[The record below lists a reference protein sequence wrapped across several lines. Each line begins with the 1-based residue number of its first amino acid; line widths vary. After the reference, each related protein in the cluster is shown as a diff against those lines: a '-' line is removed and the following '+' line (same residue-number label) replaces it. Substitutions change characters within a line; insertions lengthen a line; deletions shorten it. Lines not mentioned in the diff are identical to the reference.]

1 MKAAVLYESPGE
13 LQIEDIIIDDPQP
26 NEIIIRIAASGLCH
40 SDLHWLDR
48 GYPMSKPIVLGHE
61 GAGIVER
68 IGSDVTKVQ
77 VGDHVIAYNL
87 GSCGTC
93 EWCLSDR
100 KTLCTRV
107 GIRRPETDP
116 PRLRRHDGS
125 PIETS
130 SLAAFAEQI
139 LVHESQAVKIDHDIP
154 FDRAALVGCGVPTG
168 FLAVTRRAKVH
179 PGSSVAVIGCGG
191 IGLNAIQG
199 AVIAGASRIIG
210 IDVNDGKLELA
221 KQFGATDVINSSTGD
236 VVAKLN
242 ELLPGKGGVD
252 YSFEAIGK
260 KATYE
265 LAFAILR
272 TGGMATVIGIHEGTI
287 ELPARMFLS
296 GERGIQGSLM
306 GSGDFQVDLPYILDL
321 NRQGKL
327 KIEELISNRIPLEQI
342 NEGYAA
348 ISHGEV
354 ARSVVMFD
362 I

>member
-1 MKAAVLYESPGE
+1 MKAAVLYESPGQ
-13 LQIEDIIIDDPQP
+13 LKIEDIVIDDPQP

-48 GYPMSKPIVLGHE
+48 GYPMPKPIVLGHE

-68 IGSDVTKVQ
+68 VGSDVSRVE

-87 GSCGTC
+87 GSCGNC
-93 EWCLSDR
+93 EWCRSDR
-100 KTLCTRV
+100 RTLCSRK
-107 GIRRPETDP
+107 GIRRAESDR
-116 PRLRRHDGS
+116 PRLSSKDGT

-139 LVHESQAVKIDHDIP
+139 LVHESQAVIIDNDIP

-179 PGSSVAVIGCGG
+179 PGATVAVIGCGG

-210 IDVNDGKLELA
+210 IDINDGKLELA
-221 KQFGATDVINSSTGD
+221 KRFGATDGVNSSKGD
-236 VVAKLN
+236 VVEQLA
-242 ELLPGKGGVD
+242 ELLPGQGGVD
-252 YSFEAIGK
+252 FSFEAIGK
-260 KATYE
+260 KETYE
-265 LAFAILR
+265 LAFNILR
-272 TGGMATVIGIHEGTI
+272 TGGMATVIGIYEGSI

-306 GSGDFQVDLPYILDL
+306 GSGDFYVDLPYLLNLD
-321 NRQGKL
+321 RQGKL
-327 KIEELISNRIPLEQI
+327 RLEELISNRIPLEQI
-342 NEGYAA
+342 NEGYAE
-348 ISHGEV
+348 ISNGDV
-354 ARSVVMFD
+354 ARSVVIFD
-362 I
+362 V

>member
-1 MKAAVLYESPGE
+1 MKAAVLYESPGK

-26 NEIIIRIAASGLCH
+26 NEIVIQIAASGLCH

-48 GYPMSKPIVLGHE
+48 GYPMPKPIVLGHE

-68 IGSDVTKVQ
+68 VGSEVSKVK

-87 GSCGTC
+87 GTCGQC
-93 EWCLSDR
+93 EWCLTDR
-100 KTLCTRV
+100 KTLCERI
-107 GIRRPETDP
+107 GIRRAASDP

-139 LVHESQAVKIDHDIP
+139 LVHESQAVIIDKDLP

-168 FLAVTRRAKVH
+168 FGAVTRRAKVH
-179 PGSSVAVIGCGG
+179 PGATVAVIGCGG

-199 AVIAGASRIIG
+199 AVIAGASRVIA

-221 KQFGATDVINSSTGD
+221 RQFGATDVINSSTGN
-236 VVAKLN
+236 VLAQLN
-242 ELLPGKGGVD
+242 ELLPGRGGVD

-260 KATYE
+260 KATIE
-265 LAFAILR
+265 LAFEILR
-272 TGGMATVIGIHEGTI
+272 TGGLATVIGIFEGNI

-306 GSGDFQVDLPYILDL
+306 GSLDFQVDLPHILDL
-321 NRQGKL
+321 YRQGQF
-327 KIEELISNRIPLEQI
+327 KIDELISNRIPLEQI
-342 NEGYAA
+342 NEGYDE
-348 ISHGEV
+348 ISKGSV

-362 I
+362 V